1 MKLLQNSATSATVE
15 ISTRL
20 NCESEE
26 RVINAAIGWGGGE
39 SSTEQKTLELVLKG
53 QVSVTRWT
61 KTKRAFQRGK
71 HIERH
76 QYIRKYYIFGQ
87 LQQFEI

>member
-1 MKLLQNSATSATVE
+1 MKLLQNSATSATVK

-26 RVINAAIGWGGGE
+26 RVINSAIGWGWGE
-39 SSTEQKTLELVLKG
+39 CSTEQKTLELVLKG
-53 QVSVTRWT
+53 QISVTRWT
-61 KTKRAFQRGK
+61 KIKRAFQRGK

-76 QYIRKYYIFGQ
+76 QYIRNYYIFGQ